1 MGKMS
6 HPKRELILKTG
17 KELFWKFGF
26 KRVTIEE
33 ICKEAGISKMTFYKF
48 FTNKIDLVK
57 TIMNDILQESLSK
70 YKKIMA
76 SDIPY
81 PEKVVALIHLKSDQV
96 ETMSSEF
103 FRDYVQADDPEM
115 ISYLQQLS
123 GESMQMFT
131 DDFRKAQ
138 ENGDIRKDLKIEF
151 IMYIM
156 NHLVEMARNDAL
168 INMYDEPQDLVM
180 EITNF
185 LFYGILNREVHT

>member
-1 MGKMS
+1 MGAKYN
-6 HPKRELILKTG
+6 PKREQILKTG
-17 KELFWKFGF
+17 KDLFWKYGF

-33 ICKEAGISKMTFYKF
+33 VCKEAGVSKMTYYKF
-48 FTNKIDLVK
+48 FPNKIELVK
-57 TIMNDILQESLSK
+57 ILMNDILRVSMDK
-70 YKKIMA
+70 YKLIMA

-81 PEKVVALIHLKSDQV
+81 PEKVVALIHLKKDQI
-96 ETMSSEF
+96 EHMSSEF
-103 FRDYVQADDPEM
+103 FKDYVQSDDPEM

-151 IMYIM
+151 IMYMM
-156 NHLVEMARNDAL
+156 NHLVEMAQNDAL
-168 INMYDEPQDLVM
+168 INMYEEPQDLVM

-185 LFYGILNREVHT
+185 LFYGILNREIHT

>member
-57 TIMNDILQESLSK
+57 TIMNDILQESISK

-81 PEKVVALIHLKSDQV
+81 PEKVVALIHLKSEQV

-151 IMYIM
+151 IMYMM
-156 NHLVEMARNDAL
+156 NHLVEMAQNDAL
-168 INMYDEPQDLVM
+168 INIYEEPQDLVM

>member
-1 MGKMS
+1 MGAKYN
-6 HPKRELILKTG
+6 PKREQILKTG
-17 KELFWKFGF
+17 KDLFWKYGF

-33 ICKEAGISKMTFYKF
+33 VCKEAGVSKMTYYKF
-48 FTNKIDLVK
+48 FPNKIELVK
-57 TIMNDILQESLSK
+57 ILMNDILRVSMDK
-70 YKKIMA
+70 YKLIMA

-81 PEKVVALIHLKSDQV
+81 PEKVVALIHLKKDQI
-96 ETMSSEF
+96 EHMSSEF
-103 FRDYVQADDPEM
+103 FKDYVQSDDPEL

-151 IMYIM
+151 IMYMM
-156 NHLVEMARNDAL
+156 NHLVEMAQNDAL
-168 INMYDEPQDLVM
+168 INMYEEPQDLVM

-185 LFYGILNREVHT
+185 LFYGILNREIHT

>member
-1 MGKMS
+1 MGNMS
-6 HPKRELILKTG
+6 NPKRELILKTG

-26 KRVTIEE
+26 KRVTVEE
-33 ICKEAGISKMTFYKF
+33 VCKEAGISKMTFYKF

-57 TIMNDILQESLSK
+57 TIMNNILQESISK
-70 YKKIMA
+70 YKNIMA
-76 SDIPY
+76 SEIPY
-81 PEKVVALIHLKSDQV
+81 PEKVVALIHLKSEQV

-156 NHLVEMARNDAL
+156 NHLVEMAQNDAL
-168 INMYDEPQDLVM
+168 INMYEEPQDLVM

>member
-1 MGKMS
+1 MDNVS

-33 ICKEAGISKMTFYKF
+33 VCKEAGISKMTFYKF

-57 TIMNDILQESLSK
+57 IIMNDILQESLSK

-81 PEKVVALIHLKSDQV
+81 PEKVVALIHLKSEQV

-151 IMYIM
+151 IMYMM
-156 NHLVEMARNDAL
+156 NHLVEMAQNDAL

-185 LFYGILNREVHT
+185 LFYGILNRDTHK

>member
-1 MGKMS
+1 MGNVS

-33 ICKEAGISKMTFYKF
+33 VCKEAGISKMTFYKF

-76 SDIPY
+76 SEIPY
-81 PEKVVALIHLKSDQV
+81 PEKVVALIHLKSEQV

-156 NHLVEMARNDAL
+156 NHLVEMAQNDAL

>member
-1 MGKMS
+1 MGAEYN
-6 HPKRELILKTG
+6 PKREQILKTS
-17 KELFWKFGF
+17 KDLFWKYGF

-33 ICKEAGISKMTFYKF
+33 VCKEAGVSKMTYYKF
-48 FTNKIDLVK
+48 FPNKIELVK
-57 TIMNDILQESLSK
+57 ILMNDILRVSMDK
-70 YKKIMA
+70 YKLIMA

-81 PEKVVALIHLKSDQV
+81 PEKVVALIHLKKDQI
-96 ETMSSEF
+96 EHMSSEF
-103 FRDYVQADDPEM
+103 FKDYIQSDDPEL

-151 IMYIM
+151 IMYMM
-156 NHLVEMARNDAL
+156 NHLVEMAQNDAL

>member
-1 MGKMS
+1 MGNMS

-33 ICKEAGISKMTFYKF
+33 VCKEAGISKMTFYKF

-76 SDIPY
+76 SEIPY
-81 PEKVVALIHLKSDQV
+81 PEKVVALIHLKSEQV

-131 DDFRKAQ
+131 DGFRKAQ

-151 IMYIM
+151 IMYMM
-156 NHLVEMARNDAL
+156 NHLVEMAQNDAL
-168 INMYDEPQDLVM
+168 INMYEEPQDLVM

-185 LFYGILNREVHT
+185 LFYGILNREVHA